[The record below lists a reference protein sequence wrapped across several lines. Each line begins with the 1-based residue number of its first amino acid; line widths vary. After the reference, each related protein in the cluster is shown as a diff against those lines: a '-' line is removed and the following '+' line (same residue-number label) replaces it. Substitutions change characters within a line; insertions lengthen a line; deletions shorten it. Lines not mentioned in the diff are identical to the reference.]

1 MVNGIES
8 TRPILVI
15 KPNKQQ
21 ASATIDRQHRSETQQ
36 KQTKSILP
44 AQLTEQ
50 ANFTPIAEQATDN

>member
-1 MVNGIES
+1 MANGNES

-21 ASATIDRQHRSETQQ
+21 TSATIDPQHSSETQQ

-50 ANFTPIAEQATDN
+50 ANFTPIADRATDN